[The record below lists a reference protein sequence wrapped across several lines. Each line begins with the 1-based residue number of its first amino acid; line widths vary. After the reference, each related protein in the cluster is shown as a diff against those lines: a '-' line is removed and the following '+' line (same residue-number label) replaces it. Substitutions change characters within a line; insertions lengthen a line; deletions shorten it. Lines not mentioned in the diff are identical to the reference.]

1 MAEQTVTEQGFRY
14 AAGRLRQQLR
24 THSGRIR
31 DMVRK
36 DIQDIPGLMALLMK
50 PRNGSR
56 WTPAERAEL
65 VGQLRGIS
73 RLGLFLA
80 LAIVPG
86 TAVALPLL
94 AWWLDRRRTQVPRV
108 ADRRATDSPIGSRRG
123 PRARDGAFA
132 DSPIGSKPLPVR
144 PCTVALDSIPESRRG
159 PRAGDDAIA
168 DSPIGTRRGP
178 RARDGAFAD
187 SAQKKDI
194 KVESAVTD
202 QHR

>member
-1 MAEQTVTEQGFRY
+1 PTGWHASCNQILNPYTSKDRTTMPEQTVTDQEYRF
-14 AAGRLRQQLR
+14 ATGRLRQQFR
-24 THSGRIR
+24 NHSGRIR
-31 DMVRK
+31 DMIRK

-80 LAIVPG
+80 LAVVPG
-86 TAVALPLL
+86 SMVALPLL
-94 AWWLDRRRTQVPRV
+94 AWWLDRRRTQVPHV
-108 ADRRATDSPIGSRRG
+108 ADRRATN
-123 PRARDGAFA
+123 
-132 DSPIGSKPLPVR
+132 
-144 PCTVALDSIPESRRG
+144 
-159 PRAGDDAIA
+159 
-168 DSPIGTRRGP
+168 
-178 RARDGAFAD
+178 

-194 KVESAVTD
+194 KVERAVTE

>member
-1 MAEQTVTEQGFRY
+1 M
-14 AAGRLRQQLR
+14 
-24 THSGRIR
+24 I
-31 DMVRK
+31 RK

-80 LAIVPG
+80 LAVVPG
-86 TAVALPLL
+86 SMVALPLL
-94 AWWLDRRRTQVPRV
+94 AWWLDRRRTQVPHV
-108 ADRRATDSPIGSRRG
+108 ADRRATNSPIGSRRG
-123 PRARDGAFA
+123 PRARDGA
-132 DSPIGSKPLPVR
+132 I
-144 PCTVALDSIPESRRG
+144 
-159 PRAGDDAIA
+159 
-168 DSPIGTRRGP
+168 
-178 RARDGAFAD
+178 AD

-194 KVESAVTD
+194 KVERAVTE